1 MNLKHEQNMNDAN
14 ADVDLVDENVAQI
27 NGGIPIKINVIG
39 RNAMYVKKIMFGIL
53 LHIVLK
59 RKTFSKY
66 YGWFNNYM
74 W

>member
-66 YGWFNNYM
+66 YG
-74 W
+74 

>member
-66 YGWFNNYM
+66 NG
-74 W
+74 